1 MPFLYDK
8 AKLEALEKELEK
20 KISSYIDAKYPS
32 GSRDPNQICT
42 DQEFMDW
49 CKNNGFRAYSSY
61 SGTIEIGG
69 ISLLVRNERT
79 IFECEDIE
87 FIFNRTDG
95 IFPKKTNS
103 KYFKSFEKLEQ
114 HLNEIK
120 LFAKRVEEM
129 KNLYKAQ
136 EDFV

>member
-1 MPFLYDK
+1 MRITESQIEEIQQKFEQVVESYIK
-8 AKLEALEKELEK
+8 AK
-20 KISSYIDAKYPS
+20 YGD
-32 GSRDPNQICT
+32 DPTKRNNDICT
-42 DQEFMDW
+42 DQEFIDW
-49 CKNNGFRAYSSY
+49 CKNNGFRAYSAY

-79 IFECEDIE
+79 IFECDDIE
-87 FIFNRTDG
+87 FVLDRTDG
-95 IFPKKTNS
+95 FYPKKTNS
-103 KYFKSFEKLEQ
+103 KYFNSFEKLEQ

>member
-1 MPFLYDK
+1 MYYDDAELK
-8 AKLEALEKELEK
+8 RLEKELENKIISILNEKYQSVK
-20 KISSYIDAKYPS
+20 K
-32 GSRDPNQICT
+32 DPNEICT
-42 DQEFMDW
+42 DQEFLDW
-49 CKNNGFRAYSSY
+49 CKNNGFRAYSAY
-61 SGTIEIGG
+61 SGTIDICG

-79 IFECEDIE
+79 IFECDDIE
-87 FIFNRTDG
+87 FVLDRTDG
-95 IFPKKTNS
+95 FYPKKTNS
-103 KYFKSFEKLEQ
+103 KYFNSFEKLEQ